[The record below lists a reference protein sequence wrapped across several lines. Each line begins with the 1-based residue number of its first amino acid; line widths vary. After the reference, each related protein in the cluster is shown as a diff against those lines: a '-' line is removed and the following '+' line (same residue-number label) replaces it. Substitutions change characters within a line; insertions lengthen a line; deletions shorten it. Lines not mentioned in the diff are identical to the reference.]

1 MPNLTLYDFPLS
13 GNCHKVRLLLSL
25 MGIEYQVEPVDIK
38 ANGTQTPSFLKLNP
52 RGQLPVLADG
62 DTVIWDSMAILVYL
76 ARRYGDTQDGNNRWL
91 PDDPV
96 TEAHIMQW
104 LAVSENEIL
113 YGLARARA
121 VFKIGRPFNLEECQA
136 LGQAGLAL
144 LEGHLDNRDWL
155 ATNAHPSIA
164 DIACYPYVAL
174 APEGEISLSPYP
186 NIQAWL
192 GRIQNLPGYVDM
204 PGMASYR

>member
-1 MPNLTLYDFPLS
+1 MTKLTLYDFPLS
-13 GNCHKVRLLLSL
+13 GNCHKVRLLLSI
-25 MGIEYQVEPVDIK
+25 MGIEYRVETVDIR
-38 ANGTQTPSFLKLNP
+38 ANETQTPEFLKLNP

-76 ARRYGDTQDGNNRWL
+76 ARRYGNAHWL

-96 TEAHIMQW
+96 TEARVMQW
-104 LAVSENEIL
+104 LAVSENEVL

-121 VFKIGRPFNLEECQA
+121 VLEIGRPFNLEECQTLGKAA
-136 LGQAGLAL
+136 LDL
-144 LEGHLDNRDWL
+144 LEGHLSNRDWL
-155 ATNAHPSIA
+155 ATSAHPSIA

-174 APEGEISLSPYP
+174 APEGEISLSLYP
-186 NIQAWL
+186 NVQAWL

-204 PGMASYR
+204 PGMALQT